1 MTETPKMKEK
11 VNTQSAKQNLGVRWW
26 VKRLALLLLVFVL
39 AILSIGAMTKSKL
52 MKRYPAPGQMVDVGG
67 YKMHL
72 YCTGPGRPTVILVA
86 GLDDFSVMWSS
97 VQTEVART
105 MRVCSFDRSGLGW
118 SEPSSA
124 PRTSENMVKE
134 LHALLDTAKVESPYV
149 LVGHSFGGALVRLYA
164 HDYPN
169 EVAGMVLVD
178 AAPDDLFLRIPQ
190 WRNAIGGKL
199 GLYRT
204 LAPLSSF
211 GLLAFAPESIPNR
224 GMPEDVLA
232 QYRAVAV
239 STGYFQTGVAENE
252 AFENNLAEIRAAN
265 VNLGDMPLSVI
276 SRGYLDPMPGF
287 SDTDNQQAWQLWQEM
302 QTDLLS
308 LSSNGRQIIATESE
322 HSIHLQQP
330 QLVIGAIK
338 DVVEA
343 ARK

>member
-1 MTETPKMKEK
+1 M
-11 VNTQSAKQNLGVRWW
+11 NTQLTKRKRELGTW
-26 VKRLALLLLVFVL
+26 VKIFALLVLVLIVGVL
-39 AILSIGAMTKSKL
+39 GAGANAKSNL
-52 MKRYPAPGQMVDVGG
+52 MKRYPAPGKLVDVGG

-72 YCTGPGRPTVILVA
+72 YCTGQGSPTLILVA
-86 GLDDFSVMWSS
+86 GLDDFSVMWSP

-105 MRVCSFDRSGLGW
+105 MRVCSYDRAGLGW
-118 SEPSSA
+118 SEPGSA

-178 AAPDDLFLRIPQ
+178 AAPDDLFLRIPL

-239 STGYFQTGVAENE
+239 STGYFQTGVVENE
-252 AFENNLAEIRAAN
+252 AFENNLTEIRAAN

-276 SRGYLDPMPGF
+276 SRGYWDPMPGF
-287 SDTDNQQAWQLWQEM
+287 SDTENQQAWQLWQEM

-308 LSSNGRQIIATESE
+308 LSSNGRQITATESE
-322 HSIHLQQP
+322 HNIHLQQP
-330 QLVIGAIK
+330 QLVIDAIIDLMEVAWK
-338 DVVEA
+338 
-343 ARK
+343 K